1 MNTFDENTGL
11 FRQEEPNMEFTIA
24 MVDDQPGLETFRID
38 GCLDGEKP
46 PLFNGSCSESELLQW
61 LGRFLGNNDEGLFRH
76 IIERIKMDRRQN
88 EGSEDT
94 APGSFM

>member
-1 MNTFDENTGL
+1 MNTFDENTGI
-11 FRQEEPNMEFTIA
+11 FHQEDPNMEFTIA
-24 MVDDQPGLETFRID
+24 MVEDQPGLEMFRID
-38 GCLDGEKP
+38 GCLDGDKP
-46 PLFNGSCSESELLQW
+46 PHFKGSCNESELLQW